1 MTNIQ
6 KVLTSRFGN
15 MEINVVQATGQ
26 PEPGIT
32 GKQIGEMLGYA
43 FPQESIDKIYQRNKD
58 RLDPLSVQVK
68 MTSTDGKVYE
78 TRVYGFKGILEVCR
92 YSQQPN
98 AHAVIDW
105 AWETLDKLRK
115 GDLSGA
121 LTTELAR
128 RNEQIDCLE
137 DELHLLRQQV
147 AGLQN
152 GHGSFQLWDV
162 AQHLRKNG
170 IGNGNTHKALQM
182 LIEHGLL
189 QKDVSVKKRGLYRP
203 FLKDIRAGYFDHELT
218 HNGQPMPV
226 WMAEITVTAKGMNW
240 IVHTLLSVKNRKW
253 EHERPIIGYSREVQR
268 RIAGLSPEVGG
279 PILIND
285 PYGASEIWVD

>member
-1 MTNIQ
+1 MSNIQ

-15 MEINVVQATGQ
+15 LKINVLKTEQH
-26 PEPGIT
+26 EPGIT
-32 GKQIGEMLGYA
+32 RRQLGEMLEYSD
-43 FPQESIDKIYQRNKD
+43 PQNAIDVIHRRNQG
-58 RLDPLSVQVK
+58 RLDPLSVPVK
-68 MTSTDGKVYE
+68 LTGTDGKAYD
-78 TRVYGFKGILEVCR
+78 TRVYGFKGVLEVCR

-98 AHAVIDW
+98 ANAVMDW

-121 LTTELAR
+121 FAVERAR
-128 RNEQIDCLE
+128 QDEQIDQLL
-137 DELHLLRQQV
+137 DEVHLLRQQV
-147 AGLQN
+147 AGLRN

-182 LIEHGLL
+182 LIENGLL

-218 HNGQPMPV
+218 NNGQPMPV
-226 WMAEITVTAKGMNW
+226 WLAEITVTAKGMNW
-240 IVHTLLSVKNRKW
+240 IVHTLLSVRNRKW
-253 EHERPIIGYSREVQR
+253 ERERPMIHYSREAQR

-279 PILIND
+279 AVLVND
-285 PYGASEIWVD
+285 PCGSRVVWVD